1 MPVRR
6 PRQGEIPVGAVVVK
20 DGAVIGRG
28 RNRRE
33 AARSVLGHAELE
45 AMEQAAEA
53 LGDWRLSGCT
63 LYVTLEPCPMCAGA
77 AVNARV
83 ERIVYGAEDEV
94 MGACGTAVSVIR
106 LPRAF
111 RPALYKGPARRRM
124 RRPPAPVLCGAQKVN
139 GSAGAE
145 SARALFAPPVPSA
158 FAFYRV
164 ACSGKFFVFL
174 DRGGKKVYSMKYKA
188 V

>member
-1 MPVRR
+1 M
-6 PRQGEIPVGAVVVK
+6 VVK

-33 AARSVLGHAELE
+33 ASHSVLGHAELE
-45 AMEQAAEA
+45 AMEQAAA
-53 LGDWRLSGCT
+53 SLGDWRLSGCT

-77 AVNARV
+77 AVNAHV

-111 RPALYKGPARRRM
+111 RPALYKG
-124 RRPPAPVLCGAQKVN
+124 LLGEECGALLRRFF
-139 GSAGAE
+139 AE
-145 SARALFAPPVPSA
+145 R
-158 FAFYRV
+158 R
-164 ACSGKFFVFL
+164 K
-174 DRGGKKVYSMKYKA
+174 
-188 V
+188 

>member
-1 MPVRR
+1 MNDNDFM
-6 PRQGEIPVGAVVVK
+6 GEALRLAGCAAERGEVPVGAVVVC
-20 DGAVIGRG
+20 DGQIVGTG
-28 RNRRE
+28 FNRRE
-33 AARSVLGHAELE
+33 TGKNALAHAELE

-111 RPALYKGPARRRM
+111 RPALYKGLLAEE
-124 RRPPAPVLCGAQKVN
+124 CGALLRRFF
-139 GSAGAE
+139 AE
-145 SARALFAPPVPSA
+145 R
-158 FAFYRV
+158 R
-164 ACSGKFFVFL
+164 K
-174 DRGGKKVYSMKYKA
+174 
-188 V
+188 